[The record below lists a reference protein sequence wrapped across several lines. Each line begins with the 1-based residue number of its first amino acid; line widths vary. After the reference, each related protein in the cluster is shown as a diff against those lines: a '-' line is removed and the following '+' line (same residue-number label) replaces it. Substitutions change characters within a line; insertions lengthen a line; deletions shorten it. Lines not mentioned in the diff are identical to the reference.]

1 MYQPARVRQN
11 RKVSTPRGNAP
22 ARASL
27 VLVALILAAGV
38 ANMNLSIANVALPD
52 IALSLGASQV
62 GLNLVAVGFSLGLSI
77 SVLYLGALGDRYG
90 RKGMLVAGLILGIP
104 AAILAALSPNVETL
118 LAARLLGGIAAGMA
132 YPTTLALI
140 TALWSGPGRT
150 RAIALWSALGAGLSA
165 LSPVL
170 AGALLTVA
178 PWGWAFIIPIPFGLV
193 ALGLV
198 IWAVPAKV
206 NEGDEPVDHAGG
218 VLSAV
223 FIGAFV
229 IAINFAALD
238 NQWATVLVSLAI
250 AAVGGVLF
258 FWRQRRAQY
267 PLFDL
272 TFAKRPTFWVA
283 ATAGIIVFGS
293 LMGAMFVGMQYLQNV
308 LGYNTL
314 IAGLAILPCPIFMVV
329 VAPYSSTMIAKWGSR
344 VTLLIGFAFCL
355 VGFTSMLLIW
365 GMSSSYPAIGLAYA
379 LVGIGVGIAGTPS
392 SHALTDSVPV
402 SKVGMASGTGDLQR
416 DLGGAVMQSIM
427 GAILGAGYASA
438 LSKQIAD
445 APANVREQITT
456 SIKDALTKSF
466 GSAVDLADK
475 YPQYKSGIIAA
486 AKESFLAGVNWAYLS
501 GITAAVIGAALVWF
515 FFPKKDR
522 ERALYSEYGS
532 ENPRTED

>member
-1 MYQPARVRQN
+1 
-11 RKVSTPRGNAP
+11 VSKATAPTGTAP
-22 ARASL
+22 ARASI

-52 IALSLGASQV
+52 IAKGLDASQV

-90 RKGMLVAGLILGIP
+90 RKGMLIAGLILGIP
-104 AAILAALSPNVETL
+104 AAILASVAPSVGVL
-118 LAARLLGGIAAGMA
+118 LAARLFGGIAAGMA

-140 TALWSGPGRT
+140 TALWTGSKRT
-150 RAIALWSALGAGLSA
+150 KAIALWSALGAGLSA

-178 PWGWAFIIPIPFGLV
+178 PWGWAFLIPIPFGLV
-193 ALGLV
+193 ALWLV
-198 IWAVPAKV
+198 IKEVPGKAH
-206 NEGDEPVDHAGG
+206 EDTDPIDHAGG

-223 FIGAFV
+223 FIGALV

-238 NQWATVLVSLAI
+238 NQYYTVIVSGVI
-250 AAVGGVLF
+250 AVVGGILF
-258 FWRQRRAQY
+258 FWRQKTAKF

-283 ATAGIIVFGS
+283 AAAGIIVFGS

-314 IAGLAILPCPIFMVV
+314 IAGLAILPCPVFMVI
-329 VAPYSSTMIAKWGSR
+329 VAPYSSGMITRWGSR

-355 VGFTSMLLIW
+355 IGFAIMLAIW
-365 GMSSSYPAIGLAYA
+365 GLSSSYIAIGIAYA
-379 LVGIGVGIAGTPS
+379 FVGVGVGIAGTPS

-416 DLGGAVMQSIM
+416 DLGGAIMQSIM
-427 GAILGAGYASA
+427 GAILGAGYAASLGHA
-438 LSKQIAD
+438 IAH
-445 APANVREQITT
+445 APANVQAQITAEMR
-456 SIKDALTKSF
+456 DALTKSF
-466 GSAVDLADK
+466 GSAVDLASK
-475 YPQYKSGIIAA
+475 YPEYKTAVIQAARESFLAGANWAYASGIIAA
-486 AKESFLAGVNWAYLS
+486 IL
-501 GITAAVIGAALVWF
+501 GAALVWF
-515 FFPKKDR
+515 FFPRR
-522 ERALYSEYGS
+522 EHEKSLYSHWGS
-532 ENPRTED
+532 E